1 MRILVTGNQ
10 GYIGTV
16 LTDILKKKNYEVIGY
31 DIGFFEQCNLN
42 KINKDFQQINKDIRD
57 VLIEDLKN
65 RCSYTFVRS
74 I

>member
-42 KINKDFQQINKDIRD
+42 KISKFLTK
-57 VLIEDLKN
+57 
-65 RCSYTFVRS
+65 S
-74 I
+74 IKT